1 MADGVVALAL
11 IGGDE
16 RLERELAELVA
27 QLGDVAL
34 LPEASADRAD
44 ALLIADGQRGAALD
58 RLRAELGTRPS
69 RRIMLIGAPG
79 TIDLAE
85 AMASGARGVLESP
98 LGAGR
103 LRASLAAAGCLD
115 VSPSRALDSGG
126 GPIVVIGASGGC
138 GATTCAAALA
148 AATPRAVLVDLDLAS
163 GDAAAVAGAAIGT
176 GDALLALAYAA
187 GIGSRELH
195 ANLADGPSTRVLPA
209 PALPEHADL
218 VDEGG
223 VSRVLDAIRRADMQ
237 AVVDAGS
244 RVGVETLPALE
255 RASAIMIV
263 SPTGAN
269 GRRGVVRVASLLFRL
284 GVADRPIGIVASRV
298 WPHRRSH
305 ASELAKASGLP
316 LWAIVNERPSVAHA
330 AQAGEPPPVAPFASL
345 AIALAEVIE
354 P

>member
-138 GATTCAAALA
+138 GATTCVVALA
-148 AATPRAVLVDLDLAS
+148 AATPRAVLVDAGTCLRGGHRLAR
-163 GDAAAVAGAAIGT
+163 AARPPRRRAVDAGAART
-176 GDALLALAYAA
+176 RAA
-187 GIGSRELH
+187 
-195 ANLADGPSTRVLPA
+195 
-209 PALPEHADL
+209 
-218 VDEGG
+218 
-223 VSRVLDAIRRADMQ
+223 RA
-237 AVVDAGS
+237 
-244 RVGVETLPALE
+244 
-255 RASAIMIV
+255 
-263 SPTGAN
+263 
-269 GRRGVVRVASLLFRL
+269 
-284 GVADRPIGIVASRV
+284 
-298 WPHRRSH
+298 RRS
-305 ASELAKASGLP
+305 
-316 LWAIVNERPSVAHA
+316 RR
-330 AQAGEPPPVAPFASL
+330 
-345 AIALAEVIE
+345 
-354 P
+354 